1 MAETRYIIS
10 DAARMINVE
19 PHVLRYWEEEL
30 AIEIPRNELGHRY
43 YTEKEIHLFENIR
56 DLKEKGFQLKAI
68 RLIITTLNEDAP
80 FGKKENA
87 EDNMTEDELAAVSPA
102 ASREQDDREHHKPEN
117 QISDNETTGGNEEQE
132 IKEKEDKPV
141 PVEAKPYKV
150 LSAEDKMKHFKT
162 IMDGIVTEALQRNN
176 VQLENTMISQV
187 TDVVINC
194 WMRRFAANRE
204 QAGKWQLQRCRPMV
218 CQNDGNGYSKENS
231 DIKKVRTYIEL
242 QRCWLNSH
250 CSSMYTWNLIKMC
263 RISCLLQ
270 EIR

>member
-87 EDNMTEDELAAVSPA
+87 EVNMTEDELAASSPA
-102 ASREQDDREHHKPEN
+102 TSQEQEDREHHKPED
-117 QISDNETTGGNEEQE
+117 QISSNETTGGSEEKE
-132 IKEKEDKPV
+132 IKEKEDRPV
-141 PVEAKPYKV
+141 PVEARPSKV

-187 TDVVINC
+187 TDVVIQELGKVEERQEGQSERYYKLLDEAIRGRQRAGREVAAAKVPSYGVPK
-194 WMRRFAANRE
+194 RRKRLFKR
-204 QAGKWQLQRCRPMV
+204 KFR
-218 CQNDGNGYSKENS
+218 Y
-231 DIKKVRTYIEL
+231 
-242 QRCWLNSH
+242 
-250 CSSMYTWNLIKMC
+250 
-263 RISCLLQ
+263 
-270 EIR
+270 

>member
-87 EDNMTEDELAAVSPA
+87 EVNMTEDELAAASPA
-102 ASREQDDREHHKPEN
+102 TSQEQEDREHHKPEN
-117 QISDNETTGGNEEQE
+117 QISDNQTTGGNEQQ
-132 IKEKEDKPV
+132 KTKGKEDKPV

-187 TDVVINC
+187 TDVVIQELGKVEERQEGQSERYYKLLDEAIRGKQRAGREVAAAKVPSYGVPK
-194 WMRRFAANRE
+194 RRKRLFKR
-204 QAGKWQLQRCRPMV
+204 KFR
-218 CQNDGNGYSKENS
+218 Y
-231 DIKKVRTYIEL
+231 
-242 QRCWLNSH
+242 
-250 CSSMYTWNLIKMC
+250 
-263 RISCLLQ
+263 
-270 EIR
+270 

>member
-87 EDNMTEDELAAVSPA
+87 EVNMTEDELAASSPA
-102 ASREQDDREHHKPEN
+102 TSQEQEDREHHKPED
-117 QISDNETTGGNEEQE
+117 QISSNETTGGNEEKE
-132 IKEKEDKPV
+132 IKEKEDRPV
-141 PVEAKPYKV
+141 PVEARPYKV

-187 TDVVINC
+187 TDVVIQELGKVEERQEGQSERYYKLLDEAIRGRQRAGREVAAAKVPSYGVPK
-194 WMRRFAANRE
+194 RRKRLFKR
-204 QAGKWQLQRCRPMV
+204 KFR
-218 CQNDGNGYSKENS
+218 Y
-231 DIKKVRTYIEL
+231 
-242 QRCWLNSH
+242 
-250 CSSMYTWNLIKMC
+250 
-263 RISCLLQ
+263 
-270 EIR
+270 

>member
-87 EDNMTEDELAAVSPA
+87 EDNMTEDELAA

-187 TDVVINC
+187 TDVVIQELGKVEERQEGQSERYYKLLDEAIRGKQRAGREVAAAKVPSYGVPK
-194 WMRRFAANRE
+194 RRKRLFKR
-204 QAGKWQLQRCRPMV
+204 KFR
-218 CQNDGNGYSKENS
+218 Y
-231 DIKKVRTYIEL
+231 
-242 QRCWLNSH
+242 
-250 CSSMYTWNLIKMC
+250 
-263 RISCLLQ
+263 
-270 EIR
+270 

>member
-87 EDNMTEDELAAVSPA
+87 EVNMTEDELAASSPA
-102 ASREQDDREHHKPEN
+102 VSQEQEDREHHKPED
-117 QISDNETTGGNEEQE
+117 QISGNETTGGSEEKE
-132 IKEKEDKPV
+132 IKEKEDRPV
-141 PVEAKPYKV
+141 PVEARPYKV

-187 TDVVINC
+187 TDVVIQELGKVEERQEGQSERYYKLLDEAIRGRQRAGREVAAAKVPSYGVPK
-194 WMRRFAANRE
+194 RRKRLFKR
-204 QAGKWQLQRCRPMV
+204 KFR
-218 CQNDGNGYSKENS
+218 Y
-231 DIKKVRTYIEL
+231 
-242 QRCWLNSH
+242 
-250 CSSMYTWNLIKMC
+250 
-263 RISCLLQ
+263 
-270 EIR
+270 

>member
-87 EDNMTEDELAAVSPA
+87 EVNMTEDELAASSPA
-102 ASREQDDREHHKPEN
+102 TSQEQEDREHHKPED
-117 QISDNETTGGNEEQE
+117 QISSNETTGGSEEKE
-132 IKEKEDKPV
+132 IKEKEDRPV
-141 PVEAKPYKV
+141 PVEARPYKV

-187 TDVVINC
+187 TDVVIQELGKVEERQEGQSERYYKLLDEAIRGKQRAGREVAAAKVPSYGVPK
-194 WMRRFAANRE
+194 RRKRLFKR
-204 QAGKWQLQRCRPMV
+204 KFR
-218 CQNDGNGYSKENS
+218 Y
-231 DIKKVRTYIEL
+231 
-242 QRCWLNSH
+242 
-250 CSSMYTWNLIKMC
+250 
-263 RISCLLQ
+263 
-270 EIR
+270 

>member
-80 FGKKENA
+80 FGKKEN
-87 EDNMTEDELAAVSPA
+87 EDNMTEDELAAVSLA

-187 TDVVINC
+187 TDVVIQELGKVEERQEGQSERYYKLLDEAIRGKQRAGREVAAAKVPSYGVPK
-194 WMRRFAANRE
+194 RRKRLFKR
-204 QAGKWQLQRCRPMV
+204 KFR
-218 CQNDGNGYSKENS
+218 Y
-231 DIKKVRTYIEL
+231 
-242 QRCWLNSH
+242 
-250 CSSMYTWNLIKMC
+250 
-263 RISCLLQ
+263 
-270 EIR
+270 

>member
-19 PHVLRYWEEEL
+19 PHVLRYWEEEM

-87 EDNMTEDELAAVSPA
+87 EVNMTEDELAASSPA
-102 ASREQDDREHHKPEN
+102 TSQEQEDREHHKPED
-117 QISDNETTGGNEEQE
+117 QISSNETTGGSEEKE
-132 IKEKEDKPV
+132 IKEKEDRPV
-141 PVEAKPYKV
+141 PVEARPYKV

-187 TDVVINC
+187 TDVVIQELGKVEERQEGQSERYYKLLDEAIRGRQRAGREVAAAKVPSYGVPK
-194 WMRRFAANRE
+194 RRKRLFKR
-204 QAGKWQLQRCRPMV
+204 KFR
-218 CQNDGNGYSKENS
+218 Y
-231 DIKKVRTYIEL
+231 
-242 QRCWLNSH
+242 
-250 CSSMYTWNLIKMC
+250 
-263 RISCLLQ
+263 
-270 EIR
+270 

>member
-87 EDNMTEDELAAVSPA
+87 EVNMTEDELAASSPA
-102 ASREQDDREHHKPEN
+102 TSQEQEDREHHKPED
-117 QISDNETTGGNEEQE
+117 QISSNETTGGSEEKE
-132 IKEKEDKPV
+132 IKEKEDRPV
-141 PVEAKPYKV
+141 PVEARPYKV

-187 TDVVINC
+187 TDVVIQELGKVEERQEGQSERYYKLLDEAIRGRQRAGREVAAAKAPSYGVPK
-194 WMRRFAANRE
+194 RRKRLFKR
-204 QAGKWQLQRCRPMV
+204 KFR
-218 CQNDGNGYSKENS
+218 Y
-231 DIKKVRTYIEL
+231 
-242 QRCWLNSH
+242 
-250 CSSMYTWNLIKMC
+250 
-263 RISCLLQ
+263 
-270 EIR
+270 

>member
-87 EDNMTEDELAAVSPA
+87 EVNMTEDELAASSPA
-102 ASREQDDREHHKPEN
+102 TSQEQEDREHHKPVD
-117 QISDNETTGGNEEQE
+117 QISGNETTGGSEEKE
-132 IKEKEDKPV
+132 IKEKEDRPV

-187 TDVVINC
+187 TDVVIQELGKVEERQEGQSERYYKLLDEAIRGRQRAGREVAAAKVPSYGVPK
-194 WMRRFAANRE
+194 RRKRLFKR
-204 QAGKWQLQRCRPMV
+204 KFR
-218 CQNDGNGYSKENS
+218 Y
-231 DIKKVRTYIEL
+231 
-242 QRCWLNSH
+242 
-250 CSSMYTWNLIKMC
+250 
-263 RISCLLQ
+263 
-270 EIR
+270 

>member
-87 EDNMTEDELAAVSPA
+87 EVNMTEDELAAASPA
-102 ASREQDDREHHKPEN
+102 TSQEQEDREPHKPEN
-117 QISDNETTGGNEEQE
+117 QISDNETTGGNEEQ
-132 IKEKEDKPV
+132 KTKGKEDKPV

-187 TDVVINC
+187 TDVVIQELGKVEERQEGQSERYYKLLDEAIRGRQRAGREVAAAKVPSYGVPK
-194 WMRRFAANRE
+194 RRKRLFKR
-204 QAGKWQLQRCRPMV
+204 KFR
-218 CQNDGNGYSKENS
+218 Y
-231 DIKKVRTYIEL
+231 
-242 QRCWLNSH
+242 
-250 CSSMYTWNLIKMC
+250 
-263 RISCLLQ
+263 
-270 EIR
+270 

>member
-87 EDNMTEDELAAVSPA
+87 EDKMTPA

-187 TDVVINC
+187 TDVVIQELGKVEERQEGQSERYYKLLDEAIRGKQRAGREVAAAKVPSYGVPK
-194 WMRRFAANRE
+194 RRKRLFKR
-204 QAGKWQLQRCRPMV
+204 KFR
-218 CQNDGNGYSKENS
+218 Y
-231 DIKKVRTYIEL
+231 
-242 QRCWLNSH
+242 
-250 CSSMYTWNLIKMC
+250 
-263 RISCLLQ
+263 
-270 EIR
+270 

>member
-87 EDNMTEDELAAVSPA
+87 EVNMTEDELAAASPA
-102 ASREQDDREHHKPEN
+102 ASQEQEDREHHKPED
-117 QISDNETTGGNEEQE
+117 QISGNETTGGSEERE

-141 PVEAKPYKV
+141 PVEARPYKV

-187 TDVVINC
+187 TDVVIQELGKVEERQEGQSERYYKLLDEAIRGRQRAGREVAAAKVPSYGVPK
-194 WMRRFAANRE
+194 RRKRLFKR
-204 QAGKWQLQRCRPMV
+204 KFR
-218 CQNDGNGYSKENS
+218 Y
-231 DIKKVRTYIEL
+231 
-242 QRCWLNSH
+242 
-250 CSSMYTWNLIKMC
+250 
-263 RISCLLQ
+263 
-270 EIR
+270 

>member
-117 QISDNETTGGNEEQE
+117 QISDNETQE

-187 TDVVINC
+187 TDVVIQELGKVEERQEGQSERYYKLLDEAIRGKQRAGREVAAAKVPSYGVPK
-194 WMRRFAANRE
+194 RRKRLFKR
-204 QAGKWQLQRCRPMV
+204 KFR
-218 CQNDGNGYSKENS
+218 Y
-231 DIKKVRTYIEL
+231 
-242 QRCWLNSH
+242 
-250 CSSMYTWNLIKMC
+250 
-263 RISCLLQ
+263 
-270 EIR
+270 

>member
-87 EDNMTEDELAAVSPA
+87 EVNMTEDELAAASPA
-102 ASREQDDREHHKPEN
+102 TSQEQDDTEHHKPEN
-117 QISDNETTGGNEEQE
+117 QISGNETTGGSEEKE
-132 IKEKEDKPV
+132 IKEKEDRPV
-141 PVEAKPYKV
+141 PVEARPYKV

-187 TDVVINC
+187 TDVVIQELGKVEERQEGQSERYYKLLDEAIRGKQRAGREVAAAKVPSYGVPK
-194 WMRRFAANRE
+194 RRKRLFKR
-204 QAGKWQLQRCRPMV
+204 KFR
-218 CQNDGNGYSKENS
+218 Y
-231 DIKKVRTYIEL
+231 
-242 QRCWLNSH
+242 
-250 CSSMYTWNLIKMC
+250 
-263 RISCLLQ
+263 
-270 EIR
+270 